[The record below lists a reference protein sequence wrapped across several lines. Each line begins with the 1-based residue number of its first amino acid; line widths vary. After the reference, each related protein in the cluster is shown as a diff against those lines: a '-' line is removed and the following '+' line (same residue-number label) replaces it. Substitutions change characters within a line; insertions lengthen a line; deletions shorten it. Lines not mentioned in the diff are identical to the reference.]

1 MHLYQ
6 MLLLSTYYETRIVLY
21 TLCGYLI
28 SSCQNL
34 QELGIIIISI
44 FIGKETK
51 AYRDQIIYST
61 SIPDSYE

>member
-1 MHLYQ
+1 

-34 QELGIIIISI
+34 QELGIIITSI

-51 AYRDQIIYST
+51 AYRDQII
-61 SIPDSYE
+61 

>member
-1 MHLYQ
+1 MYLYQ
-6 MLLLSTYYETRIVLY
+6 MLLLSTYYETWIVLY

-28 SSCQNL
+28 SPCQKL

-61 SIPDSYE
+61 SIPDSYD